1 MTDFAKTDQNRIRRM
16 PERGHYDR
24 ESIYPIIDE
33 ALICHVGIVV
43 DGQPVVIPT
52 IHARIGDELVLHG
65 APASRLLKYVQAGH
79 PLCVTITLL
88 DGLVVARSAFNSSM
102 NYRSVVI
109 YGHGRLIDDDAEKL
123 AALAAV
129 TEHLLPGRWQ
139 EVRPTTQKELDATTV
154 VAIAMESASAKVR
167 TGPPHDD
174 EADQELPIW
183 AGVLPLRLQALQ
195 PIADPELADTI
206 SIPEYLTHYAR

>member
-1 MTDFAKTDQNRIRRM
+1 MTDFAKTNQNRIRRL
-16 PERGHYDR
+16 PDRGHYDR
-24 ESIYPIIDE
+24 DTIDPIIDE

-52 IHARIGDELVLHG
+52 IHVRMGDELVLHG
-65 APASRLLKYVQAGH
+65 APASRLLKTIQAGH
-79 PLCVTITLL
+79 QVCVTITLV

-102 NYRSVVI
+102 NYRSVVVF
-109 YGHGRLIDDDAEKL
+109 GHGRLIDDDTEKL
-123 AALAAV
+123 AALAAL
-129 TEHLLPGRWQ
+129 TEQLLPGRWQ
-139 EVRPTTQKELDATTV
+139 DVRPTTQQELDATTV

-174 EADQELPIW
+174 EAAQALPIW

-195 PIADPELADTI
+195 PIAEPELSESI
-206 SIPEYLTHYAR
+206 NIPEYLTNYAR

>member
-1 MTDFAKTDQNRIRRM
+1 MR
-16 PERGHYDR
+16 
-24 ESIYPIIDE
+24 
-33 ALICHVGIVV
+33 AL
-43 DGQPVVIPT
+43 
-52 IHARIGDELVLHG
+52 GDELVLHG
-65 APASRLLKYVQAGH
+65 APASRLLKYVQAGN

-109 YGHGRLIDDDAEKL
+109 YGHGRLIDDDAEKM

-174 EADQELPIW
+174 EADHELPIW
-183 AGVLPLRLQALQ
+183 AGVLPLRLHALQ
-195 PIADPELADTI
+195 PIADPDLPTP
-206 SIPEYLTHYAR
+206 SLFQST